1 MVGLLGF
8 LLGIAFSAAVLALW
22 QFRFGQKLKRLLKEH
37 HSQKPWTFLYF
48 PSAWLRAIAHQQQS
62 QQSLERDVEL
72 YRRILHASP
81 VGYLQVDEENQV
93 TWCNPMAR
101 QLLEIQQSDYRR
113 PRLLLELVRSYELDQ
128 LIEQTRNTQQLCRQE
143 WNFHAINA
151 DPQHLFPPRSYAL
164 RGYGLPLH
172 RGHVGVFLENRQE
185 IALLTQQRDRWVSDV
200 AHELKTPLTSIRLV
214 AETLQYRIDPA
225 LRHWLDRL
233 LNEVVRL
240 SNLVQD
246 VLDLSQLERGTLH
259 CLSLKSVNLP
269 DLIQSAWL
277 NLEPLARQKQ
287 VKLEYAG
294 AAHLLIQADESR
306 LYRVLLNLLDNSIK
320 YSPEGQTI
328 QVRLTETQGTDENQ
342 TSPAAS
348 NKHPVHLEIID
359 AGPGFSE
366 AALPYVFDRFF
377 RADQGRA
384 RPANLKGGAL
394 FQGDRALDP
403 QICGGNGLGL
413 AIVRQIV
420 AAHHGS
426 VTASNH
432 PETGGAW
439 LQVTLP
445 CVPPQNKS

>member
-8 LLGIAFSAAVLALW
+8 LLGIAFSAVVLLLW
-22 QFRFGQKLKRLLKEH
+22 QFRFGRRLEQLLKEEH
-37 HSQKPWTFLYF
+37 PQKPWTFLYF
-48 PSAWLRAIAHQQQS
+48 PSAWLRAIARQRQS
-62 QQSLERDVEL
+62 QQVLEREIEL

-93 TWCNPMAR
+93 TWSNPMAR

-143 WNFHAINA
+143 WSFHAINA
-151 DPQHLFPPRSYAL
+151 DPQHLFPPRSCAL

-259 CLSLKSVNLP
+259 CLSIKSVNLP
-269 DLIQSAWL
+269 DLIHSAWL

-287 VKLEYAG
+287 VKLEYTG
-294 AAHLLIQADESR
+294 VAHLLIQADESR

-328 QVRLTETQGTDENQ
+328 RVCLTEIQEAEAD
-342 TSPAAS
+342 PANSAPS
-348 NKHPVHLEIID
+348 MRHRVHLEVID

-366 AALPYVFDRFF
+366 AALPYIFDRFF

-384 RPANLKGGAL
+384 RPANLK
-394 FQGDRALDP
+394 GDRALDP

-413 AIVRQIV
+413 AIVRQII

-445 CVPPQNKS
+445 CLSS